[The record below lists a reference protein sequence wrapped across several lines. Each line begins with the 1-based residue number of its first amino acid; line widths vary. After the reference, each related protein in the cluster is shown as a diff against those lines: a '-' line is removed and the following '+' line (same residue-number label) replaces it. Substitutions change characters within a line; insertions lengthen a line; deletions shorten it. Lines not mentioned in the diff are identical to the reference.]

1 MADELRAGVSATLE
15 WVVEDRHCTMRAGE
29 PVLATPSMVWL
40 LEDAAARVLQ
50 SYLEANQATVGSRV
64 EVRHLA
70 PTPKG
75 MRVRATATVGEVD
88 GRRVT
93 FEVLIE
99 DEIERVGEAFH
110 ERVIIDLDRFTERV
124 RKKLGSAR

>member
-1 MADELRAGVSATLE
+1 MDKALRAGVSETVE
-15 WVVEDRHCTMRAGE
+15 WVVEDRHCTMRAGQ

-40 LEDAAARVLQ
+40 LEDTAARALQ
-50 SYLEANQATVGSRV
+50 PYLKENQATVGSRV

-75 MRVRATATVGEVD
+75 MRVRATATVREID

-93 FEVLIE
+93 FEVVIE
-99 DEIERVGEAFH
+99 DEVERVGEAFH
-110 ERVIIDLDRFTERV
+110 ERVIVDLDRFTERV
-124 RKKLGSAR
+124 RKKLARSV